1 MWKWEWVLYDPNVV
15 KLGPKYDQGLICR
28 KTVSPWPLQGER
40 NGWFGGRND
49 LAEPKITK
57 NRKVRRRNRRKRR
70 NSWIKANPVPS
81 ICNEIN
87 YKSGLGRS

>member
-1 MWKWEWVLYDPNVV
+1 
-15 KLGPKYDQGLICR
+15 
-28 KTVSPWPLQGER
+28 
-40 NGWFGGRND
+40 

-57 NRKVRRRNRRKRR
+57 NRKVRRRNRRKRI

-87 YKSGLGRS
+87 SKSGLGRS

>member
-1 MWKWEWVLYDPNVV
+1 M
-15 KLGPKYDQGLICR
+15 
-28 KTVSPWPLQGER
+28 
-40 NGWFGGRND
+40 
-49 LAEPKITK
+49 AEPIITK

-87 YKSGLGRS
+87 GKSGLGRS